1 MQIAYIC
8 MKSNAML
15 ESDIQEVLEYQIKSM
30 QKIQYGTPREILDR
44 VDLSDHHVRIL
55 TGIRRCGKSTALLQI
70 ARRYPLF
77 NHLSFEDPRL
87 STFEVN
93 DFFKLEKIFGRI
105 GSSELFFF
113 DEIQNVDGWEKYIRV
128 LHDKKQKVF
137 VTGSNAKIL
146 SKELGTSLTGR
157 QISLEVFPFSYL
169 EYLAHFNLDAGV
181 ESFSDYFQLGGMPE
195 FLNTKNKDVLLN
207 LYNDLIYRD
216 IVVRHGL
223 RNPKVVRELGVY
235 LATNIGK
242 EFSYNNLAKAFE
254 LGSSNTASSYISFF
268 EDAYLFF
275 TVPRFSYSLKQQAKN
290 PKKIYG
296 IDTGLLAILSMSFSK
311 DQGRLLENLVFIHFK
326 RLGKEIFYYRQKGEC
341 DFIIASSRK
350 IEMAV
355 QVCYDLNADNLTRE
369 INGLTEALNELGL
382 SDGFIFTFDQKDELE
397 KDGKIIRVIPVWEWM
412 AFSL

>member
-1 MQIAYIC
+1 
-8 MKSNAML
+8 ML
-15 ESDIQEVLEYQIKSM
+15 ESEIEEVLEYQTESIRE
-30 QKIQYGTPREILDR
+30 IQEGTPREVTDKVGLT
-44 VDLSDHHVRIL
+44 DHHVRIL
-55 TGIRRCGKSTALLQI
+55 TGIRRCGKSTVLLQI
-70 ARRYPLF
+70 ARKYPLF
-77 NHLSFEDPRL
+77 NYLNFEDPRL
-87 STFEVN
+87 STFGVN
-93 DFFKLEKIFGRI
+93 DFFKLEKVFGRA

-113 DEIQNVDGWEKYIRV
+113 DEIQNVDGWERYVRV
-128 LHDKKQKVF
+128 LHDKKQKVI

-169 EYLAHFNLDAGV
+169 EYLAHFNLNAGV
-181 ESFSDYFQLGGMPE
+181 ESFSGYFQSGGMPE
-195 FLNTKNKDVLLN
+195 FLNTKNRDVLLY

-216 IVVRHGL
+216 IVVRHSL
-223 RNPKVVRELGVY
+223 RNPEIVRELGVY

-242 EFSYNNLAKAFE
+242 EFSFNNLSKAFE
-254 LGSSNTASSYISFF
+254 LGSSNTVASYISYF

-296 IDTGLLAILSMSFSK
+296 IDTGLIGILSMSFSK

-341 DFIIASSRK
+341 DFIIATSK
-350 IEMAV
+350 KVEMAV
-355 QVCYDLNADNLTRE
+355 QVCYDLNADNLSRE
-369 INGLTEALNELGL
+369 VSGLAEALNELGL
-382 SDGFIFTFDQKDELE
+382 SEGFIFTFKQKDELE
-397 KDGKIIRVIPVWEWM
+397 KDGKTINIVPVWEWM

>member
-1 MQIAYIC
+1 M
-8 MKSNAML
+8 
-15 ESDIQEVLEYQIKSM
+15 
-30 QKIQYGTPREILDR
+30 
-44 VDLSDHHVRIL
+44 
-55 TGIRRCGKSTALLQI
+55 
-70 ARRYPLF
+70 
-77 NHLSFEDPRL
+77 SFEDPRL

-181 ESFSDYFQLGGMPE
+181 ESFSDYFKLGGMPE

-216 IVVRHGL
+216 IVVRHSL
-223 RNPKVVRELGVY
+223 RNPKLVRELGVY

-326 RLGKEIFYYRQKGEC
+326 RLGKEVFYYRQKGEC
-341 DFIIASSRK
+341 DFIIATGGK
-350 IEMAV
+350 VEMAV
-355 QVCYDLNADNLTRE
+355 QVCYDLNADNLPRE
-369 INGLTEALNELGL
+369 ENGLLEALNELGL
-382 SDGFIFTFDQKDELE
+382 SEGTILTFGQKDELQRE
-397 KDGKIIRVIPVWEWM
+397 GKTIRIIPVWEWI
-412 AFSL
+412 LTIQ